1 MEGNWKRGISVI
13 YRTENSIFI
22 FTSYSIK
29 QQRGCIHFP
38 AGIIMH
44 TQEKGCIPSHAAV
57 SGFSLQ
63 QILDYA
69 HQRLELLGV
78 VTYRSVHQFALLIK

>member
-1 MEGNWKRGISVI
+1 MEENWERGISVI
-13 YRTENSIFI
+13 YRTDNSIFI
-22 FTSYSIK
+22 FTSCFIE
-29 QQRGCIHFP
+29 QQRGCIHSP
-38 AGIIMH
+38 AVIIMH

-63 QILDYA
+63 QILDCA